1 MIDVRWF
8 APNRYC
14 TLPVPALRRAG
25 FSIALEGD
33 RPCGAA
39 VASDSPSAVEA
50 FGFARRHRC
59 PLGLNIADLPPWRLG
74 QGRPDA
80 VFAVGPRVFRL
91 RRPWG
96 GYPERSGYY
105 SRLRYVARRAG
116 RLWCPSRHSTED
128 VARRFEVSVTHLPF
142 CYDSDRFPG
151 EEPFPLTVDEP
162 TLSAAKGSPVT
173 ILSISRLVPHKNHAT
188 ILRAVARL
196 ATRPRLRIIGQG
208 PEEPA
213 LAALAAR
220 LGVDLDLRTAWAS
233 DQEIIEAYR
242 QADVVVSA
250 SRFEGFGLT
259 PMEGLAMG
267 LPVVASDIPPHRE
280 FLGDAVRF
288 FAPDDDANLARE
300 LQAVLAQPS
309 GRPVVLP
316 SILAPLTIEAC
327 AARFGPELERLL
339 SLPA

>member
-1 MIDVRWF
+1 MIDIRWF

-14 TLPVPALRRAG
+14 TLPVPALQRAG

-33 RPCGAA
+33 EPCGAV
-39 VASDSPSAVEA
+39 VASDAPSAVEA

-151 EEPFPLTVDEP
+151 EDQSPFTVHRSP
-162 TLSAAKGSPVT
+162 FTL
-173 ILSISRLVPHKNHAT
+173 LSVSRLVPHKNHAT

-196 ATRPRLRIIGQG
+196 ASRPRLRIIGRG
-208 PEEPA
+208 PEGPALTA
-213 LAALAAR
+213 LAAQ
-220 LGVDLDLRTAWAS
+220 LGVVLDLRTTWAS
-233 DQEIIEAYR
+233 DQEIVEAYR

-259 PMEGLAMG
+259 PMEGIAMG
-267 LPVVASDIPPHRE
+267 VPVVASDIPPHRE

-288 FAPDDDANLARE
+288 FAPDDDAHLARE

-309 GRPVVLP
+309 SRPAVLP

-327 AARFGPELERLL
+327 AARFEPELERLL
-339 SLPA
+339 SVPA